1 MYTWWDS
8 PNIFEEMQRARNEF
22 ENYRRSRTPGHSQG
36 VYPPVNVTD
45 DGENYYVRAEVP
57 GLDKDSL
64 EVTATQDGLV
74 ISGERPREDKEGVS
88 YHRRERDH
96 GTFNRS
102 FQLPQAV
109 DPSKIKA
116 SYEKG
121 ILEITVPRAAEAKP
135 RKIKIKA

>member
-8 PNIFEEMQRARNEF
+8 PNIFSELRRAREGVQ
-22 ENYRRSRTPGHSQG
+22 RGLRGAARPSHG
-36 VYPPVNVTD
+36 VYPAVNVTD

-57 GLDKDSL
+57 GLDAESL
-64 EVTATQDGLV
+64 DVTATHDRLV
-74 ISGERPREDKEGVS
+74 ISGERSMEKREGVS

-102 FQLPQAV
+102 FQLPQTV
-109 DPSKIKA
+109 DPSKVEA
-116 SYEKG
+116 AYDKG

-135 RKIKIKA
+135 RKVKIKA